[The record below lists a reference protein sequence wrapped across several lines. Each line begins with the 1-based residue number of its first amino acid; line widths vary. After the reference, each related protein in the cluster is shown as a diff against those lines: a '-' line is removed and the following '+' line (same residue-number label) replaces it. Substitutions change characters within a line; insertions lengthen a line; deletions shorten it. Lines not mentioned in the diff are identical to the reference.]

1 MVVAIV
7 CNSELVA
14 MLNHVGRGKVLLQSA
29 AHTNGAAS
37 WTTASMWRR
46 ECLVEIDV
54 HNVKSHISRAAC
66 TEHGIEVGSIV
77 VHQCTAVVYQFRNL
91 RYLCFKKTKCVRIS
105 HHHSCDVVTQQRLEV
120 FHVNHAF
127 GSTLDFHNLQSAYSC

>member
-14 MLNHVGRGKVLLQSA
+14 MLNHVGRGKVLLQAA

-37 WTTASMWRR
+37 WTAASMWRR

-54 HNVKSHISRAAC
+54 HNIKSHISRAAC

-91 RYLCFKKTKCVRIS
+91 RYLCFKKTKCVGIGHHHCSNVIS
-105 HHHSCDVVTQQRLEV
+105 H
-120 FHVNHAF
+120 
-127 GSTLDFHNLQSAYSC
+127 